1 MRYLISLFVFL
12 TSMHLRAEEM
22 VVLQFTISSE
32 TISGQAKEHS
42 VYTNGVLLGLND
54 FSENDFDKRYNLK
67 FRTTSTDKKK
77 LSVVLT
83 IGKYFSEKLYYIGD
97 KSLEIPIG
105 ETRTFEL
112 VSKKENYKVT
122 LSSFYGESDLVAK

>member
-1 MRYLISLFVFL
+1 MRYLVATFVLL
-12 TSMHLRAEEM
+12 TSIHLHAEEM

-32 TISGQAKEHS
+32 TVSGQTKEHS

-67 FRTTSTDKKK
+67 FRTTSTDKKN

-83 IGKYFSEKLYYIGD
+83 IGKYFNEKLYYIGD
-97 KSLEIPIG
+97 KNLEMSIG
-105 ETRTFEL
+105 ETKTIEL
-112 VSKKENYKVT
+112 SSKKENYKIT